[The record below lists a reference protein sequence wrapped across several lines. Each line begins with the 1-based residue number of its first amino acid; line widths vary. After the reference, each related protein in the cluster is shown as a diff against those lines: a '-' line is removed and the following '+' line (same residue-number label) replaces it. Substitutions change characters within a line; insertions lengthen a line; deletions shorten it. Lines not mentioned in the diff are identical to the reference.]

1 MHENQKQVE
10 KLKKVE
16 MFKVDHKQYTKDNLK
31 VEFTAET
38 LEKVRKII
46 GRYPSDRSKSALLPV
61 LHIAQEE
68 LGGYLSV
75 DVMDYVASILE
86 IQPIEVYEVA
96 SFYTQ
101 FYLEKTGRY
110 VIEVCHTGP
119 CVICGGE
126 KISEYLQK
134 KLNILPG
141 QTTTDGLFT
150 LREVECLG
158 ACGYAPAMQINT
170 EFYEH
175 LTEGKTDE
183 IIERLRKCTNINKPE
198 GSRWTDKFF

>member
-1 MHENQKQVE
+1 MSD
-10 KLKKVE
+10 
-16 MFKVDHKQYTKDNLK
+16 FKADHKQYKKQNQK
-31 VEFTAET
+31 VEFSGET
-38 LEKVRKII
+38 LEKVNKII
-46 GRYPSDRSKSALLPV
+46 GRYPSDHRKSVILPV

-75 DVMDYVASILE
+75 DVMDCVAEILG

-96 SFYTQ
+96 TFYTQ
-101 FYLEKTGRY
+101 FYLEQKGKY
-110 VIEVCHTGP
+110 VIEICHTGP
-119 CVICGGE
+119 CAICGGE

-134 KLNILPG
+134 KLNIEPG
-141 QTTTDGLFT
+141 QTTNDGLFT

-175 LTEGKTDE
+175 LTEAKTDD
-183 IIERLRKCTNINKPE
+183 IIDRLRMTEEDEKPE
-198 GSRWTDKFF
+198 DSRWTDKFF

>member
-1 MHENQKQVE
+1 MAG
-10 KLKKVE
+10 
-16 MFKVDHKQYTKDNLK
+16 FKVDQKQYSKENLK
-31 VEFTAET
+31 VEFSPAT
-38 LEKVRKII
+38 LEKVGRII
-46 GRYPSDRSKSALLPV
+46 SRYPDGHRKSALLPL

-75 DVMDYVASILE
+75 DVMDYVASVLD

-101 FYLEKTGRY
+101 YYLEKSGRY

-119 CVICGGE
+119 CAICGGE
-126 KISEYLQK
+126 KISEYLQN
-134 KLNILPG
+134 KLNIQPG
-141 QTTTDGLFT
+141 QTTGDNLFT

-175 LTEGKTDE
+175 LTEEKIDTIIDSLRKSTKTD
-183 IIERLRKCTNINKPE
+183 KPE
-198 GSRWTDKFF
+198 GSQWADKFF

>member
-1 MHENQKQVE
+1 MTG
-10 KLKKVE
+10 
-16 MFKVDHKQYTKDNLK
+16 FKVDHKQYSKENLK
-31 VEFTAET
+31 VEFTPAT
-38 LEKVRKII
+38 LEKVSRII
-46 GRYPSDRSKSALLPV
+46 GRYPDGHRKSALLPL

-75 DVMDYVASILE
+75 DVMNYVASLLDL
-86 IQPIEVYEVA
+86 QPIEVYEVA
-96 SFYTQ
+96 SFYTK
-101 FYLEKTGRY
+101 FYPEKTGRF

-119 CVICGGE
+119 CAICGGE

-134 KLNILPG
+134 KLNIQPG
-141 QTTTDGLFT
+141 QTTGDKLFM

-175 LTEGKTDE
+175 LTEEKIDT
-183 IIERLRKCTNINKPE
+183 IIDSLRKSTETDKPE
-198 GSRWTDKFF
+198 GSKWADKFF